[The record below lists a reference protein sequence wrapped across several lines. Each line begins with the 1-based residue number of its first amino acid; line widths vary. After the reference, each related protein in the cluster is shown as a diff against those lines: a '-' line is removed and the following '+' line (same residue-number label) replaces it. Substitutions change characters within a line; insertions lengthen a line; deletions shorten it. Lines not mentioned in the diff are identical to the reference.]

1 MAEFRQFV
9 YTNTGTEIDFMEGL
23 VDLICGLDSSITVV
37 DVNGN
42 PTTVAEQYEER
53 SSTNTPQFIFE
64 FGTGFNLGIKR
75 NNSTNN
81 VVDKIQVGV
90 GSGTNISY
98 NGSFWGDTLA
108 IDTDGN
114 RSQFVA
120 YLKSDTMVGIWI
132 GPYTG
137 SFTYNIRA
145 SILKLIT
152 PTANYVG
159 GIYNSNAV
167 MTSNFI
173 GNNSNNNFYTLLS
186 YNAEAGNIDYINHSI
201 FMSGGVKSFT
211 FPDIYSCS
219 TVSIGTSIALP
230 NGKNYFAIGT
240 NALVEVEPEIEEAE
254 QKATTEDLWDSVPS
268 KQ

>member
-1 MAEFRQFV
+1 MAEFRQFI

-64 FGTGFNLGIKR
+64 FGTGFNFGIKR
-75 NNSTNN
+75 NNTTNN
-81 VVDKIQVGV
+81 PVDKIQVGV
-90 GSGTNISY
+90 GSGTNITY
-98 NGSFWGDTLA
+98 YGSFWGNSLA
-108 IDTDGN
+108 IDTDAA
-114 RSQFVA
+114 RKQFVA
-120 YLKSDTMVGIWI
+120 YLKSDTMAGIWI
-132 GPYTG
+132 GQYNG
-137 SFTYNIRA
+137 SFTANVRA

-173 GNNSNNNFYTLLS
+173 SNNSTNTLYTLLS
-186 YNAEAGNIDYINHSI
+186 YSSAAGNIDYINHSI

-219 TVSIGTSIALP
+219 TVSMGTSIALP

-240 NALVEVEPEIEEAE
+240 NSMVEV
-254 QKATTEDLWDSVPS
+254 DPS
-268 KQ
+268 T

>member
-53 SSTNTPQFIFE
+53 SSTNIPQFIFE

-75 NNSTNN
+75 NNTTDNP
-81 VVDKIQVGV
+81 VDKIQVGV

-98 NGSFWGDTLA
+98 KGSFWGGNFA
-108 IDTDGN
+108 IDTDASRG
-114 RSQFVA
+114 QYIA
-120 YLKSDTMVGIWI
+120 YLKSDTMIGIWI
-132 GPYTG
+132 GAYTG
-137 SFTYNIRA
+137 SFTSSVSA

-159 GIYNSNAV
+159 GVISNAV

-173 GNNSNNNFYTLLS
+173 SNNSTSTLYTLLS
-186 YNAEAGNIDYINHSI
+186 YNAGAGNIDYINHSM
-201 FMSGGVKSFT
+201 FMSGGAKSFA

-240 NALVEVEPEIEEAE
+240 NSMVEVDP
-254 QKATTEDLWDSVPS
+254 TS
-268 KQ
+268 

>member
-9 YTNTGTEIDFMEGL
+9 YTNTGTEIEFMQGL

-81 VVDKIQVGV
+81 SVDKIQVGV

-98 NGSFWGDTLA
+98 NGSFWGGNFT
-108 IDTDGN
+108 IDTDAT
-114 RSQFVA
+114 RKQFVT
-120 YLKSDTMVGIWI
+120 YIKSDTMVGIWM
-132 GPYTG
+132 GPYTA
-137 SFTYNIRA
+137 SFTSEVRA

-159 GIYNSNAV
+159 GLYNSNAV

-173 GNNSNNNFYTLLS
+173 GTDSTHTLYTLLS
-186 YNAEAGNIDYINHSI
+186 YRADAGNIDYINYSI

-240 NALVEVEPEIEEAE
+240 NSMVEVEPS
-254 QKATTEDLWDSVPS
+254 T
-268 KQ
+268 